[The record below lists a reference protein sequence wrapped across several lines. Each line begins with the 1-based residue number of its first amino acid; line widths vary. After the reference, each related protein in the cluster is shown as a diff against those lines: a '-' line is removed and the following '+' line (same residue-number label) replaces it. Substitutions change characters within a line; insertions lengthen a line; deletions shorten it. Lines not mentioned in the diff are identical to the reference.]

1 MSVFSR
7 PDSRGL
13 TANILTALAVTL
25 ILNGMIFAFG
35 WNLNP
40 TTSSR
45 PSFAPP
51 GPVIGAI
58 WVVLVM
64 GMAAAHWKLRTL
76 SQLPLAKG
84 VLILLAVCLGYPFY
98 ALASNNQWVGL
109 AGNIVTLLL
118 SAGLAWKVWPVS
130 RFAGVPL
137 AAVAVWVAY
146 ATAVVV
152 ALLRA

>member
-1 MSVFSR
+1 MSIFSQPTR
-7 PDSRGL
+7 RGL
-13 TANILTALAVTL
+13 VATILAALAITL

-40 TTSSR
+40 STSVR

-58 WVVLVM
+58 WVVLVI

-76 SQLPLAKG
+76 GRQTLAND

-109 AGNIVTLLL
+109 AGNLVTLLL
-118 SAGLAWKVWPVS
+118 SAGLAWKIWPIS

-137 AAVAVWVAY
+137 VAVALWVAY

>member
-1 MSVFSR
+1 MRIFSQ
-7 PDSRGL
+7 PNSRGL
-13 TANILTALAVTL
+13 AANILTALAVTL

-40 TTSSR
+40 STSVR

-76 SQLPLAKG
+76 GQRTLANN

-118 SAGLAWKVWPVS
+118 SGGLAWKVWPIS

-137 AAVAVWVAY
+137 AAVALWVGY

>member
-1 MSVFSR
+1 MSIFSC
-7 PDSRGL
+7 PDGRGL
-13 TANILTALAVTL
+13 TATILTALAVTL

-40 TTSSR
+40 TTIVR

-58 WVVLVM
+58 WVVLVA

-76 SQLPLAKG
+76 GEGRLACG

-98 ALASNNQWVGL
+98 ALASNNQWIGL

-118 SAGLAWKVWPVS
+118 SAWLAWKVWPIT
-130 RFAGVPL
+130 RFAGLPL
-137 AAVAVWVAY
+137 AAVALWVTY

-152 ALLRA
+152 ALLRT